1 MNTNSS
7 SNLKKLIDIGIALSK
22 EKNIDILLEKILTE
36 ARIISN
42 SDGGTV
48 YLINDDDTKLD
59 FKIIHNK
66 TLNFNYGGSSEP
78 VPESIYPVKL
88 YNQDNTKNLN
98 NVSAVSAFVQL
109 IFQMLIKMRNLI
121 FQELKVSIQNIIIV
135 LSHF

>member
-1 MNTNSS
+1 MNINSS
-7 SNLKKLIDIGIALSK
+7 SNLKKLIDIGTALSK

-48 YLINDDDTKLD
+48 YLINDDDTKLN

-98 NVSAVSAFVQL
+98 NVSAVSAL
-109 IFQMLIKMRNLI
+109 EKRTI
-121 FQELKVSIQNIIIV
+121 NIEDAYKDKQ
-135 LSHF
+135 FEKKN